1 MAAGCSVPKITQAS
15 TRNGEFLLPI
25 APRPLLAYRAC
36 WSLGAL
42 PTTNV
47 LCRAS
52 LCALVSRAL
61 FLPQFADIVHIQTLM
76 GWGPAGT
83 SVAVNPLSSCI
94 PRVFR
99 TLTSCSFACP
109 GAWCR
114 CLHLGRLSASSSV
127 LPWSWYYICQLS
139 LTPHIQRAP
148 SIHDL
153 CPCPVA
159 WADDVEHPFCVFL
172 RVPAVF
178 HYCQMNRPSAPFR
191 PAGTRP
197 PEFRARTPRSSS
209 TLMSRPPLLGVRAL
223 RYGMFVT

>member
-139 LTPHIQRAP
+139 LAPHIQRAP

-153 CPCPVA
+153 CPCPWGGLTMLSTRSA
-159 WADDVEHPFCVFL
+159 FSCASPRVFIT
-172 RVPAVF
+172 VK
-178 HYCQMNRPSAPFR
+178 
-191 PAGTRP
+191 
-197 PEFRARTPRSSS
+197 
-209 TLMSRPPLLGVRAL
+209 
-223 RYGMFVT
+223 